1 MVPLLLNTTGAA
13 AAVEP
18 SALVVV
24 VSGTVHG
31 VAGNG
36 IDNRSFV
43 GRRSE
48 IEGKKRVS
56 IEQHPQERR
65 GHMLIVRTGDALGN
79 HSGVAVANRA
89 LHLHAQTGGHIPR
102 KQELVAA
109 KTLAAVVDPGGSRRS
124 LGAGLMQETFKPAL
138 QALIGTGVL
147 SFSM

>member
-1 MVPLLLNTTGAA
+1 M
-13 AAVEP
+13 
-18 SALVVV
+18 
-24 VSGTVHG
+24 HG
-31 VAGNG
+31 VAGNS

-48 IEGKKRVS
+48 IEGKRVS

-89 LHLHAQTGGHIPR
+89 LHTLHAQTGNIPR

-138 QALIGTGVL
+138 QAR
-147 SFSM
+147 